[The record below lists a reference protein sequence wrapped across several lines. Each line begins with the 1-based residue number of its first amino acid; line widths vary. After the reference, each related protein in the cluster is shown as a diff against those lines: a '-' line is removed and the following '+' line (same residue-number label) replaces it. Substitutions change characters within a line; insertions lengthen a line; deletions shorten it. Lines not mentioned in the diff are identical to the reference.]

1 MNNIIIPENTFRFP
15 NKDITN
21 TITDEESR
29 ILPSLLYV
37 FSLVFKIL
45 VVAAIPITRVK
56 FVMLLP
62 IILPIA
68 TPLFPLSVPI
78 IDAANSGNEVPIATN
93 VRPIKNSDTPNLL
106 AIFDEWTT
114 KISVDLINKIRPKMK
129 KSIENNSIV

>member
-1 MNNIIIPENTFRFP
+1 
-15 NKDITN
+15 
-21 TITDEESR
+21 
-29 ILPSLLYV
+29 
-37 FSLVFKIL
+37 
-45 VVAAIPITRVK
+45 
-56 FVMLLP
+56 MLLP

-129 KSIENNSIV
+129 KSI